1 MKFALMSLFAL
12 SIVSAQAASLKHADY
27 QLGKC
32 DVSVR
37 EGLGKGTTEVRV
49 DSRDVAQ
56 YGQIIID
63 KENSIV
69 AINTC
74 NSPMSGADQYP
85 ISSTGKVVN
94 GNMILSSSC
103 GGKWNAVDG
112 KTELTV
118 NTKSGKITAFKINF
132 KVAKIGFP
140 NGINSGPFKETL
152 ENFSCN

>member
-1 MKFALMSLFAL
+1 MKFALVSLFAF
-12 SIVSAQAASLKHADY
+12 SIVSAHASSIKQADY

-32 DVSVR
+32 DISVR
-37 EGLGKGTTEVRV
+37 EGFKKGITEVRV

-56 YGQIIID
+56 YGLIVID
-63 KENSIV
+63 HENSITS
-69 AINTC
+69 INTC
-74 NSPMSGADQYP
+74 NSPMSGPNQYP
-85 ISSTGKVVN
+85 ISSIGKVVG

-140 NGINSGPFKETL
+140 NGMNSGPFKETI

>member
-1 MKFALMSLFAL
+1 MKFALISLFAL
-12 SIVSAQAASLKHADY
+12 SIASAQAASLKQADY

-32 DVSVR
+32 DISVR
-37 EGLGKGTTEVRV
+37 EGFKKGTTEVRV
-49 DSRDVAQ
+49 DSREVAE
-56 YGQIIID
+56 YGLIVID
-63 KENSIV
+63 HENSITS
-69 AINTC
+69 INTC
-74 NSPMSGADQYP
+74 NSPMSGPGEYP
-85 ISSTGKVVN
+85 ISSTGKLVN

-118 NTKSGKITAFKINF
+118 NAKSGKITAFKINF

-140 NGINSGPFKETL
+140 NGINSGPFKETI